1 MNKVENTYWAD
12 NRLSSQK
19 VAARTATI
27 DSSNWTRTVVGSR
40 TEVRLRGGV
49 IPSWVFYSILLL
61 TLSALCITA
70 AMRFQIRA
78 NAATTHFEEISH
90 EIETLRST
98 NNALQTEVRRLQS
111 DPRTIESAARTRL
124 NMVRENEII
133 VPVE

>member
-12 NRLSSQK
+12 NRLRSQK
-19 VAARTATI
+19 VARRTATI
-27 DSSNWTRTVVGSR
+27 DAGKWSRTVVGTK

-49 IPSWVFYSILLL
+49 IPSWVFFSIILL
-61 TLSALCITA
+61 TLSALCVTA
-70 AMRFQIRA
+70 ATRFQIRA
-78 NAATTHFEEISH
+78 NAATTQFEEINQ

-98 NNALQTEVRRLQS
+98 NNALQDEVRRLQS